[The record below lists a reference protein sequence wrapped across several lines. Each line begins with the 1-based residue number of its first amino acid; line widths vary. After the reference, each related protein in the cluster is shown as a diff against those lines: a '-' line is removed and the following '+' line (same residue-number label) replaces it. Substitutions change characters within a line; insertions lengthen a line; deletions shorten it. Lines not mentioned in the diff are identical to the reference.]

1 MSTTM
6 DQFLLVGLGA
16 VVGAVLSSGG
26 YVLKRWWEGQSTR
39 DDIQDFERLA
49 KLQKDM
55 KGDNI
60 SLQAL
65 QNLKNQI
72 SDRSARRA
80 KDEAEVIDSI
90 EGSALRGDGDEFRI
104 EDTLLNQ
111 REMNRYAFHLTDLA
125 EKELE
130 FLVGALE
137 GVLDEKEINRFEKAQ
152 RAWRLYSKRQADFSA
167 GMFEGGS
174 MRPLVYSS
182 ELRALT
188 IERAAKIKAEIRDR
202 HRLNSN

>member
-1 MSTTM
+1 M

-16 VVGAVLSSGG
+16 VVGAVLSVGG
-26 YVLKRWWEGQSTR
+26 YISKRWWEGQSTR

-65 QNLKNQI
+65 RDLKKEI
-72 SDRSARRA
+72 SDRNARQV

-90 EGSALRGDGDEFRI
+90 EGSALGADGGEFRI

-111 REMNRYAFHLTDLA
+111 REMNRYAFHLADLA

-130 FLVGALE
+130 FLVAALE
-137 GVLDEKEINRFEKAQ
+137 GLLDEKEIRRFEKAQ
-152 RAWRLYSKRQADFSA
+152 RAWRL
-167 GMFEGGS
+167 
-174 MRPLVYSS
+174 
-182 ELRALT
+182 
-188 IERAAKIKAEIRDR
+188 
-202 HRLNSN
+202 